1 MEKGK
6 LSQEVGK
13 SGGKWGKRMFLGT
26 YAHTLDEKGR
36 LSIPSRFRDVLSE
49 KQLPE
54 KMIVTQGLDMC
65 LVGYPTNEW
74 KVFEEKIVNRPM
86 NKSDDRY
93 FIRRLL
99 AGATECSLD
108 KQGRIMLPT
117 ALRKYAG
124 LERDAV
130 LVGVSNRIEIWSPE
144 RWEKY
149 LAEGKSLEAI
159 AEQIEDL

>member
-1 MEKGK
+1 
-6 LSQEVGK
+6 
-13 SGGKWGKRMFLGT
+13 MFLGT
-26 YAHTLDEKGR
+26 YTHTVDEKGR

-54 KMIVTQGLDMC
+54 KVIVTQGLDAC
-65 LVGYPTNEW
+65 LVGYPVNEW
-74 KVFEEKIVNRPM
+74 KIFQEKIVNRPM

-99 AGATECSLD
+99 AGATECTLD
-108 KQGRIMLPT
+108 KQGRIMLPA
-117 ALRKYAG
+117 ALRNYAG
-124 LERDAV
+124 VTREAV
-130 LVGVSNRIEIWSPE
+130 VVGVSNRIEIWSPE

-149 LAEGKSLEAI
+149 LHDGKSLEEI